1 MRSQAQRR
9 AALESGWR
17 AERHVETLLLRSGW
31 RVLARNWRGGGG
43 ELDLVVARDGS
54 VRFVEV
60 KARRIGSGDPLQSV
74 TMSKQ
79 RRLRG
84 AAEAWLAQA
93 DEQLDECA
101 FLLAAVMM
109 EPQRWR
115 VDWLDDPI

>member
-17 AERHVETLLLRSGW
+17 AERHVEGLLLRSCW
-31 RVLARNWRGGGG
+31 RVCARNWRGGGG
-43 ELDLVVARDGS
+43 ELDLVVVRDGV

-60 KARRIGSGDPLQSV
+60 KARRPGGGDPLQSMTV
-74 TMSKQ
+74 AKQ

-93 DEQLDECA
+93 SEQPDECA
-101 FLLAAVMM
+101 FMLAAVRM
-109 EPQRWR
+109 EAQCWR
-115 VDWLDDPI
+115 VDWLDDIF